1 MSDLRMPTINQ
12 VAVSGR
18 LVQDPEYRI
27 TESGV
32 ARLSARLA
40 VNRNFRDRDGQW
52 QTEASFFNFVVWQ
65 KLAELFADRL
75 RKGTPVFI
83 SGRLRS
89 HSWRDDEEQPHSL
102 VEIQVRS
109 LQMLEKGQSDD
120 LAGAGELP
128 DNEAEPD
135 EMELA
140 T

>member
-1 MSDLRMPTINQ
+1 MSELRMPTINQ

-40 VNRNFRDRDGQW
+40 VNRNFRDRDGEW

-75 RKGTPVFI
+75 HKGTPVFI

-109 LQMLEKGQSDD
+109 LQILERAQTDD
-120 LAGAGELP
+120 QEDTGELLESTP
-128 DNEAEPD
+128 DAEAV
-135 EMELA
+135 ELA
-140 T
+140 A